1 MFALHEIV
9 WAIIGLFLTIGG
21 TFLGAYITGFPWA
34 WSDQGIATYSLGVT
48 YQIGAVLLV
57 GCLGGKNAGAL
68 SQIAYLAIGLTWW
81 RVFAQGGGIGYIK
94 EPTFGYLLGFVPG
107 AWVCGYLA
115 FQRPPKL
122 EFLALSCIFGLLC
135 IHLSG
140 LIYLVI
146 LDIFNLGGLESLSLW
161 QSLFTYSLSP
171 LLGQLVIICAV
182 TVVAFILRKLMFY

>member
-1 MFALHEIV
+1 MFALHEII

-34 WSDQGIATYSLGVT
+34 WSQQGIATYSLGVT

-81 RVFAQGGGIGYIK
+81 RVFSQGGGLGYIK

-115 FQRPPKL
+115 FKRPPKL
-122 EFLALSCIFGLLC
+122 EFLALSCLLGLLC
-135 IHLSG
+135 IHITGLS
-140 LIYLVI
+140 YSI
-146 LDIFNLGGLESLSLW
+146 LANTFNWGREETLSLW
-161 QSLFTYSLSP
+161 QSFSTYSLSP

-182 TVVAFILRKLMFY
+182 TVVAFLLRKLMLY